1 MEVESLT
8 DANNITA
15 DAFSHVYSSKRE
27 NTNMVFTTEELEKL
41 EKLVGAVNNLTI
53 NDAKYN
59 ESNTA
64 TVNDAQVNLT
74 SNLETVTHTSNG
86 ICKQKLLSYQTIPVF
101 TLSTNPKIEVIRLT
115 LQMLLT
121 PATKEICADMMLGGA
136 WMSTTPWQVIRT
148 GVNRSTT
155 GNIGN
160 DIVIVEN

>member
-1 MEVESLT
+1 MEVESLM

-15 DAFSHVYSSKRE
+15 DTFSHVYSSKRE

-74 SNLETVTHTSNG
+74 KNPETVTHTSNG
-86 ICKQKLLSYQTIPVF
+86 ICEQKLLSYRTIPV
-101 TLSTNPKIEVIRLT
+101 LSPPINPEVDQGIVEIKFMPPMILMPVTN
-115 LQMLLT
+115 
-121 PATKEICADMMLGGA
+121 EIIADAVLGGV
-136 WMSTTPWQVIRT
+136 WVSRTPW
-148 GVNRSTT
+148 
-155 GNIGN
+155 
-160 DIVIVEN
+160 